1 MPDAAHTAFVPG
13 HGEIADAKDV
23 QDFRQYLLDLRRL
36 VTEGRNA
43 GRAYDSLVAY
53 VGPKLK
59 TLHPDWTI
67 SDRALSAEVRYMN
80 DELAG
85 KKRRPG
91 PAPE

>member
-43 GRAYDSLVAY
+43 GLKDDALTAVVA
-53 VGPKLK
+53 PKLRA
-59 TLHPDWTI
+59 LHRDWTI
-67 SDRALSAEVRYMN
+67 SDRALAAEVRYMN

-85 KKRRPG
+85 KKRRPR
-91 PAPE
+91 PAPQ